1 MYKIKL
7 LILLLIS
14 FIFISCTKNG
24 IEKLDSK
31 FSLGYISGEYY
42 GLVLKNLLTDYLL
55 SFDLYDKHSNYK
67 IKTSINH
74 SSNLYITNIDNT
86 SDRKNLT
93 SIINLEI
100 LNENENCQA
109 YKYNGR
115 VSQFYIFADSN
126 KFISNNIAEKKIK
139 FENTEDLVVKFINRL
154 AHADLNCE
162 KNNE

>member
-1 MYKIKL
+1 M
-7 LILLLIS
+7 
-14 FIFISCTKNG
+14 
-24 IEKLDSK
+24 
-31 FSLGYISGEYY
+31 
-42 GLVLKNLLTDYLL
+42 
-55 SFDLYDKHSNYK
+55 
-67 IKTSINH
+67 
-74 SSNLYITNIDNT
+74 
-86 SDRKNLT
+86 
-93 SIINLEI
+93 EI